1 MNFIG
6 EIKLVAESYAPTSWA
21 FCRGQLLA
29 IRQYSTLF
37 ALIGTTYG
45 GDGVTTFAL
54 PNLQGIVPVGAGNGP
69 GLTPLPLGT
78 DYGSETVTL
87 TRDNLPPHTHA
98 VKAVSASGT
107 VPSPS
112 GNYFASKGRGD
123 NDYTTNAP
131 NVPMNPM
138 TIGVA
143 GNGYPVPVMQP
154 YMALNYV
161 IALEGVFPSRD

>member
-6 EIKLVAESYAPTSWA
+6 EIKLVAENYAPAYWA

-29 IRQYSTLF
+29 IRQYSPLF

-107 VPSPS
+107 VSSPS
-112 GNYFASKGRGD
+112 GNYFANKGRSD

-138 TIGVA
+138 TIGVT